1 MYGSTTKKR
10 CGGDERDCMRERWLQ
25 RKVSDVVKQGRIGQ
39 IIKQSDEQGK
49 THYWGDEGLEVR
61 LSKEEKSVQVK

>member
-1 MYGSTTKKR
+1 
-10 CGGDERDCMRERWLQ
+10 MRERWLQ